1 MLVRPELQ
9 ALRGDDAPQRQA
21 QTAIRQTL
29 EDWQSGPGGQAE
41 RELAWFGQGAELD
54 DLPLLSALF
63 APDDDAADRFV
74 GDLVAR
80 LLARLAE
87 DPLTQSPLRF
97 SSDGAATTLVLA
109 RSGTAVLTL
118 HLFDG
123 QALASRPAPV
133 SVSFPPAETFEKIL
147 RGSGEALRVI
157 VQPGSDG
164 RAGLTQVPV
173 TFAAGEVSHRN
184 GRSEA
189 RVLRRIDGAMVSL
202 RLQRRAAD
210 GEVVREYALADG
222 ALLHQ
227 AAGSPRDSRLELAAA
242 LLGRMGRRDAAPLL
256 AAMAEEQGSAALRWQ
271 ALRECLALD
280 SGAGFTALCRIAR
293 APADPLAAPAG
304 ALRAQLLEAHPQLSG
319 LCPCPA

>member
-1 MLVRPELQ
+1 MIVRPELQ
-9 ALRGDDAPQRQA
+9 ALRGNDAPQRQA
-21 QTAIRQTL
+21 QAAVRDVYEAWRT
-29 EDWQSGPGGQAE
+29 GPGGQAE
-41 RELAWFGQGAELD
+41 AELARFADGAALD

-63 APDDDAADRFV
+63 AEGDGAADRFV
-74 GDLVAR
+74 GDLLAR
-80 LLARLAE
+80 LLARLAA

-97 SSDGAATTLVLA
+97 SSDDAVTTLVLA
-109 RSGTAVLTL
+109 RQGAAILTL
-118 HLFDG
+118 HLFNG
-123 QALASRPAPV
+123 QALEGRPAPR

-157 VQPGSDG
+157 LQPGGDG
-164 RAGLTQVPV
+164 RVSLAQVPV
-173 TFAAGEVSHRN
+173 TFAAGEVTHRL
-184 GRSEA
+184 GRREA

-202 RLQRRAAD
+202 RLQRRASA
-210 GEVVREYALADG
+210 GEVVREFALADG
-222 ALLHQ
+222 TLLHQ

-280 SGAGFTALCRIAR
+280 SAAGFTALCRIAR

-304 ALRAQLLEAHPQLSG
+304 ALRAQLLEAHPELSG
-319 LCPCPA
+319 VCPCPA